1 MKNYTKNQK
10 NCNFSFAESTIIHLK
25 FSKMKKNISNPVSER
40 RDFLKQVATG
50 AAALSLTMLAPP
62 LSLTASPLNDSP
74 ADDADAWFNKIKGK
88 HRIVFDVT
96 KPNEMMPFAWPK
108 VFLLTNAATGTAEKD
123 ASVVVILRHD
133 GIPYAMESRLW
144 QKYKFGEVFKIDD
157 AKTKAPSIRNMFW
170 QPAAG
175 DFSVPGIGEVAIGI
189 NDLQASGVM
198 FCVCD
203 MALTVF
209 SAVVA
214 QSMNMD
220 AATVKKDWVSG
231 ILPGVQIVPSGV
243 WAVGRAQ
250 EHGCAYCY
258 AG

>member
-1 MKNYTKNQK
+1 
-10 NCNFSFAESTIIHLK
+10 
-25 FSKMKKNISNPVSER
+25 MKKRISSQVSER

-62 LSLTASPLNDSP
+62 LSLQASPLQNHT
-74 ADDADAWFNKIKGK
+74 ADDADAWFNKVKGK

-96 KPNEMMPFAWPK
+96 KPNQAIPFAWPR
-108 VFLLTNAATGTAEKD
+108 VFLLTNASTGTPEKES
-123 ASVVVILRHD
+123 AVVVVLRHD

-144 QKYKFGEVFKIDD
+144 EKYKFGEFFKIDD
-157 AKTKAPSIRNMFW
+157 AATKSPSIRNMFW
-170 QPAAG
+170 QPKPG
-175 DFSVPGIGEVAIGI
+175 DFKVPGIGEVAIGI
-189 NDLQASGVM
+189 NELQASGVM

-203 MALTVF
+203 VALTVM

-214 QSMNMD
+214 KGMNMEPE
-220 AATVKKDWVSG
+220 AVKKDWVSG

>member
-1 MKNYTKNQK
+1 
-10 NCNFSFAESTIIHLK
+10 
-25 FSKMKKNISNPVSER
+25 MKKNNLNSVSER
-40 RDFLKQVATG
+40 RDFLKQVASG
-50 AAALSLTMLAPP
+50 AAALSLTMLTPP
-62 LSLTASPLNDSP
+62 LSLHASPGFEEP
-74 ADDADAWFNKIKGK
+74 GEDADTWFKKIDGKK

-96 KPNEMMPFAWPK
+96 KPNGTMPFAWPK

-123 ASVVVILRHD
+123 SGVVVILRHD

-144 QKYKFGEVFKIDD
+144 EKYKFGELFKIDD
-157 AKTKAPSIRNMFW
+157 DTTKAPSVRNMFW
-170 QPAAG
+170 QPKPG
-175 DFSVPGIGEVAIGI
+175 DFKVPGIGEVAIGI
-189 NDLQASGVM
+189 NDLQANGVM

-209 SAVVA
+209 SAVAA
-214 QSMNMD
+214 QNMNMD

>member
-1 MKNYTKNQK
+1 MTKK
-10 NCNFSFAESTIIHLK
+10 
-25 FSKMKKNISNPVSER
+25 ISNPVSER
-40 RDFLKQVATG
+40 RDFLKQIATG

-62 LSLTASPLNDSP
+62 LPLQASPLSDTP
-74 ADDADAWFNKIKGK
+74 ADDADTWFKKVDGKK

-96 KPNEMMPFAWPK
+96 KPNNVFPFAWPK
-108 VFLLTNAATGTAEKD
+108 VFLLTNNATGTPEKD
-123 ASVVVILRHD
+123 NGVVVILRHD
-133 GIPYAMESRLW
+133 GIPYAMENRLW
-144 QKYKFGEVFKIDD
+144 EKYKFGELFKIDD
-157 AKTKAPSIRNMFW
+157 EKTKAPSIRNMFW
-170 QPAAG
+170 QPSPG
-175 DFSVPGIGEVAIGI
+175 DFKVPGIGDVAIGI
-189 NDLQASGVM
+189 NELQASGVM

-209 SAVVA
+209 SAVAA

-231 ILPGVQIVPSGV
+231 ILPGIQIVPSGV

-250 EHGCAYCY
+250 EHGCAYCF